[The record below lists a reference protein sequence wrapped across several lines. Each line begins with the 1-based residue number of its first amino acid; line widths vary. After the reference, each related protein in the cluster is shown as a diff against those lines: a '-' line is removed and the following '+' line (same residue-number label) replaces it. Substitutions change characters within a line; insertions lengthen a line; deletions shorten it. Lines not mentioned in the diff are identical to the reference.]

1 MAVPYKKIAR
11 KDPRKTD
18 AIEKFYPQL
27 VTLGQS
33 ASLESI
39 AYEMKEKSSLS
50 SGDIKSVLTNFVEA
64 MRTSLYNGQSVN
76 IRDFGVFSLSART
89 KGVDTEKECTAKNI
103 MAVKINFRPSSSV
116 RPNLTSTRAGD
127 KIEFIDIKAAL
138 EGKESEK
145 GGDGDIVDD
154 PTAKNRITQK
164 GGVEEMKKSGWSTV
178 LKVMIAVASAILGV
192 LGGNAMNL

>member
-64 MRTSLYNGQSVN
+64 MRTSLYNGQFWSIQPFGTHQRGGYGKRMYGQKHNGSENKLSSV
-76 IRDFGVFSLSART
+76 I
-89 KGVDTEKECTAKNI
+89 ECTSE
-103 MAVKINFRPSSSV
+103 P
-116 RPNLTSTRAGD
+116 D
-127 KIEFIDIKAAL
+127 IDP
-138 EGKESEK
+138 G
-145 GGDGDIVDD
+145 
-154 PTAKNRITQK
+154 R
-164 GGVEEMKKSGWSTV
+164 
-178 LKVMIAVASAILGV
+178 
-192 LGGNAMNL
+192 

>member
-89 KGVDTEKECTAKNI
+89 KGVDNGKRMYGQKHNGSEN
-103 MAVKINFRPSSSV
+103 NFRPSSSV
-116 RPNLTSTRAGD
+116 RPNLTS
-127 KIEFIDIKAAL
+127 
-138 EGKESEK
+138 
-145 GGDGDIVDD
+145 D
-154 PTAKNRITQK
+154 PGR
-164 GGVEEMKKSGWSTV
+164 
-178 LKVMIAVASAILGV
+178 
-192 LGGNAMNL
+192 

>member
-116 RPNLTSTRAGD
+116 RPNLTSTGPV
-127 KIEFIDIKAAL
+127 IKSNSSIS
-138 EGKESEK
+138 KPHWK
-145 GGDGDIVDD
+145 V
-154 PTAKNRITQK
+154 KNLK
-164 GGVEEMKKSGWSTV
+164 KVETETLWMTRRHKSGLHRKEV
-178 LKVMIAVASAILGV
+178 LKK
-192 LGGNAMNL
+192 

>member
-103 MAVKINFRPSSSV
+103 MAVKINFRPSS
-116 RPNLTSTRAGD
+116 TRAGD

-145 GGDGDIVDD
+145 GEDGDIVDD
-154 PTAKNRITQK
+154 PTA
-164 GGVEEMKKSGWSTV
+164 
-178 LKVMIAVASAILGV
+178 
-192 LGGNAMNL
+192 

>member
-50 SGDIKSVLTNFVEA
+50 LGDIKSVFTNFFVEA

-116 RPNLTSTRAGD
+116 RPNLTSTRAG
-127 KIEFIDIKAAL
+127 
-138 EGKESEK
+138 
-145 GGDGDIVDD
+145 
-154 PTAKNRITQK
+154 
-164 GGVEEMKKSGWSTV
+164 
-178 LKVMIAVASAILGV
+178 
-192 LGGNAMNL
+192 

>member
-50 SGDIKSVLTNFVEA
+50 LGDIKSVLTNFVEA

-89 KGVDTEKECTAKNI
+89 KGVDAEKDCTAKNI

-138 EGKESEK
+138 EGKETGK
-145 GGDGDIVDD
+145 DGDGDIVDD
-154 PTAKNRITQK
+154 PTA
-164 GGVEEMKKSGWSTV
+164 
-178 LKVMIAVASAILGV
+178 
-192 LGGNAMNL
+192 

>member
-64 MRTSLYNGQSVN
+64 MRTSFLCNPDLCRRVIHNVSVSTFFRFFTFQCGFD
-76 IRDFGVFSLSART
+76 IDEFDFITGPGRCQAGVRF
-89 KGVDTEKECTAKNI
+89 
-103 MAVKINFRPSSSV
+103 
-116 RPNLTSTRAGD
+116 
-127 KIEFIDIKAAL
+127 
-138 EGKESEK
+138 
-145 GGDGDIVDD
+145 
-154 PTAKNRITQK
+154 
-164 GGVEEMKKSGWSTV
+164 
-178 LKVMIAVASAILGV
+178 
-192 LGGNAMNL
+192 